1 MTDATRDGPRDA
13 AADAEDAAEDAAW
26 AFMTASRALLGMSLR
41 SVAAAPVPLTV
52 PQHRLLV
59 LLSADGARRVGALAV
74 DLGVNQSNAS
84 RLVARLV
91 QQGLA
96 RRVDDPDD
104 RRAQLVELTVAGRT
118 VLDAVSELRLRELR
132 AVVAAMPPETWPVAT
147 DVLRTFNAAA
157 HEAETV
163 PPFRRSRGAATAGA

>member
-1 MTDATRDGPRDA
+1 MTDAEA
-13 AADAEDAAEDAAW
+13 AAV

-59 LLSADGARRVGALAV
+59 LVSADGPRRIGTLAA

-91 QQGLA
+91 DQGLV
-96 RRVDDPDD
+96 RRVTDPADGRASVVEATAEG
-104 RRAQLVELTVAGRT
+104 RR
-118 VLDAVSELRLRELR
+118 VLDAVSEHRLRELR
-132 AVVAAMPPETWPVAT
+132 AVVAAMPSTSWRPAVQ
-147 DVLRTFNAAA
+147 VLHAFNAAA
-157 HEAETV
+157 HEAEAV
-163 PPFRRSRGAATAGA
+163 PAGTDEEER

>member
-1 MTDATRDGPRDA
+1 MDSTDAEAVA
-13 AADAEDAAEDAAW
+13 A

-59 LLSADGARRVGALAV
+59 LVSTNGPRRIGTLAG

-91 QQGLA
+91 EQGLV
-96 RRVDDPDD
+96 RRVADPADGRVSMVD
-104 RRAQLVELTVAGRT
+104 VTAAGRR
-118 VLDAVSELRLRELR
+118 VLDAVGERRLRELR
-132 AVVAAMPPETWPVAT
+132 AVVAAMPPQTWGPAVA
-147 DVLRTFNAAA
+147 VLRQFSAAA
-157 HEAETV
+157 HETESAPPGADHEET
-163 PPFRRSRGAATAGA
+163 R

>member
-1 MTDATRDGPRDA
+1 MKMTDAEA
-13 AADAEDAAEDAAW
+13 AAV

-59 LLSADGARRVGALAV
+59 LVSADGPRRIGTLAD

-91 QQGLA
+91 DQGLV
-96 RRVDDPDD
+96 RRVTDPADG
-104 RRAQLVELTVAGRT
+104 RASVVEATAAGRR
-118 VLDAVSELRLRELR
+118 VLDAVSEHRLRELR
-132 AVVAAMPPETWPVAT
+132 AVVAAMPAESWAPAVE
-147 DVLRTFNAAA
+147 VLHAFNAAA
-157 HEAETV
+157 HEAEAV
-163 PPFRRSRGAATAGA
+163 PAGTDEEGR